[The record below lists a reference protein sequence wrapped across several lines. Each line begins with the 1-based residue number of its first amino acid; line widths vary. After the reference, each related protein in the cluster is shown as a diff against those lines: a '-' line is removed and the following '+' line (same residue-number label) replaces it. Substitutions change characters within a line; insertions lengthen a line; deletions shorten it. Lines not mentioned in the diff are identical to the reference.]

1 MKCKHVRQGVPV
13 REVRAKMVRSNRFG
27 FVAFLMPMFGSQ
39 LGLFIGNCIR
49 RQTIYLDSYAF
60 FLSPILLWL
69 AWLFAWKIWNYNFV
83 AEDGY
88 YINRWG
94 YAVHIPW
101 EMIASVDDGLYFLRV
116 YFRKGLTDEATGT
129 PFAIRGKGEC
139 RMWRDRK
146 AIECFRRHVLMA
158 DAK

>member
-1 MKCKHVRQGVPV
+1 MEGKHVRQGVPL
-13 REVRAKMVRSNRFG
+13 REVKAKMVRSNRFG
-27 FVAFLMPMFGSQ
+27 HLVVLMPVFGPPM
-39 LGLFIGNCIR
+39 GVYIGSCIR
-49 RQTIYLDSYAF
+49 KQTVYLDSYAC
-60 FLSPILLWL
+60 FLMAILLCL
-69 AWLFAWKIWNYNFV
+69 TLLFAWKLWNYNFV

-88 YINRWG
+88 YIVRWG

-116 YFRKGLTDEATGT
+116 YFRKGLTDDVTGT

-146 AIECFRRHVLMA
+146 AMACFRGHVLMA